1 MKPRSMPAIKQI
13 EDTAEEVRRHAHHA
27 TAHAINGD
35 YPRALGEAAQAERAA
50 RRLKELLAPAPAR
63 TV

>member
-1 MKPRSMPAIKQI
+1 MKTRSAPFIKEV

-35 YPRALGEAAQAERAA
+35 YSRARGEAAQAERAA
-50 RRLKELLAPAPAR
+50 RRLKELLGTPPEPP
-63 TV
+63 